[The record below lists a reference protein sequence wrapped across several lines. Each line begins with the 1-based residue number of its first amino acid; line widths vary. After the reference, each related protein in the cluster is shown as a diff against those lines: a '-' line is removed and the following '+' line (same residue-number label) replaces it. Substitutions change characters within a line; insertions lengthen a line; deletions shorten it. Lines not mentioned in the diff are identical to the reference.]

1 MPQRATARESL
12 PTPHPAGNRELVMPY
27 RTDWKWRGD
36 RDIWRD
42 LGHFFLYGQIGGL
55 AAQLVFLAGV
65 ASLLG
70 PLQLP
75 SL

>member
-1 MPQRATARESL
+1 
-12 PTPHPAGNRELVMPY
+12 MPY